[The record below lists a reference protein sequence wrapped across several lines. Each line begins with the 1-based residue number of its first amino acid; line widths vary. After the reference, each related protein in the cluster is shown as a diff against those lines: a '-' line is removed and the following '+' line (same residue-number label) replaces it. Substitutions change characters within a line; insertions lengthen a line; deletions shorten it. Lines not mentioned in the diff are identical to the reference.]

1 MTWNT
6 WSNIQSHK
14 INDCNGITLD
24 MGRSNKG
31 EPFPRLQ
38 QTNKTGSWQA
48 FATVNRTLSSK
59 STLSGLPTKSLPDL
73 GMRILSTIGQT
84 GHKIP
89 PKAWSKL
96 RPKGKG
102 LWNRE
107 CCSPSSS
114 TRIKSSATAVAEQ
127 QHRAK
132 IRMRHSCALGKPAE
146 LVLKG
151 SDIFRKKFYEPK
163 FLHLSILR
171 QLLKPSP
178 KTCVPQEQ
186 Q

>member
-132 IRMRHSCALGKPAE
+132 IRMRHSVLWENQQNWSSKGQIFSGKNFMNP
-146 LVLKG
+146 
-151 SDIFRKKFYEPK
+151 SSCIFPYLDNF
-163 FLHLSILR
+163 
-171 QLLKPSP
+171 
-178 KTCVPQEQ
+178 
-186 Q
+186 